1 MKATNHNGRSGK
13 HGAYNP
19 KHNDRQFDVAKS
31 DHIDAVRMLEN
42 VNWDYQRGIRLFK
55 QENDN
60 GSNSCMKYAKLS
72 VVMTCLSLTIWG
84 QREVLVI

>member
-13 HGAYNP
+13 NGAYNP

-55 QENDN
+55 QENDDGISFETVELDYYEEN
-60 GSNSCMKYAKLS
+60 FGECSK
-72 VVMTCLSLTIWG
+72 TDG
-84 QREVLVI
+84 

>member
-42 VNWDYQRGIRLFK
+42 VNWDYQEKKHLGETKKAAQIDVAL
-55 QENDN
+55 
-60 GSNSCMKYAKLS
+60 
-72 VVMTCLSLTIWG
+72 
-84 QREVLVI
+84 